1 MNDLIMINENENRV
15 FCTLDLTDKENC
27 IKLYNANEKCDKL
40 LIDLVGKKINI
51 DDVYMVE
58 YFNNDIKKIKIIIF
72 DNKNNKTYV
81 STALGIV
88 SSLNQI
94 INIFGYPPYDFEFEV
109 IKKEIVTKKGEKG
122 YILKLKACL

>member
-1 MNDLIMINENENRV
+1 MNELITINENENRV
-15 FCTLDLTDKENC
+15 FCTLDLMDKENC
-27 IKLYNANEKCDKL
+27 IKLYEASENCDEL

-51 DDVYMVE
+51 DDVYMTE
-58 YFNNDIKKIKIIIF
+58 YFNDDIKKVKTIIF
-72 DNKNNKTYV
+72 DYKNKKTYV
-81 STALGIV
+81 TTALGV
-88 SSLNQI
+88 ASSLNQI

>member
-1 MNDLIMINENENRV
+1 MNELISINENENRV
-15 FCTLDLTDKENC
+15 FCTLDLMDKENS
-27 IKLYNANEKCDKL
+27 IKLYHANENCDEL
-40 LIDLVGKKINI
+40 LINLVGKKINI
-51 DDVYMVE
+51 DDIYMIE
-58 YFNNDIKKIKIIIF
+58 YLNDDIKKVKTIIF
-72 DNKNNKTYV
+72 DNKKNKTYV
-81 STALGIV
+81 STAFGVV

>member
-1 MNDLIMINENENRV
+1 MNDLIAINENENRV
-15 FCTLDLTDKENC
+15 FCTLDLMDKENC
-27 IKLYNANEKCDKL
+27 IKLYNANENCDEL
-40 LIDLVGKKINI
+40 LINLVGKKINI
-51 DDVYMVE
+51 DDVYMTE
-58 YFNNDIKKIKIIIF
+58 YSNDETKKVKTIIF

-81 STALGIV
+81 STAFGVV

-94 INIFGYPPYDFEFEV
+94 INIFGYPPYDFEFEI